1 MFIEWNACGLR
12 MSGVMDLSY
21 EPWKNQQA
29 PVPSNSQV
37 QLFDLIRGMSE
48 ANSKGYEYTDSKG
61 NLQGVL
67 CDIEITANTTIFGTI
82 SGVPNSWKV
91 RNGVRKFHFEREA
104 MFRRAGVR
112 KSEMGKYGKTI
123 RPYLDLNHAQDE
135 GKVTGFCYYDP
146 NLVHVSDACPDS
158 NLVTITNAG
167 GEWTRTTLVAADSNV
182 AVDGAGKFD
191 SSDQWTIHLMD
202 GHDSA
207 DAPWTSVGMTYAYN
221 QDRMEVVT
229 PGAEET
235 IVGNNPLALLA
246 SQSVTGG
253 DVAEIAEE
261 QELETPPYDIS
272 DSGDSIRKIGYGDFR
287 IIPFTDTVTGKVLT
301 KSATIKNVFLPAG
314 YCLMDF
320 SRLITPGSPMQ
331 DDFIG
336 VRFDVHGILDCKE
349 WVEA

>member
-1 MFIEWNACGLR
+1 MFIEWNPCGLR
-12 MSGVMDLSY
+12 MSGVMDLTY
-21 EPWKNQQA
+21 EPWKNQQS

-37 QLFDLIRGMSE
+37 QLFDLIKGMSE

-82 SGVPNSWKV
+82 TGVPNSWKV

-135 GKVTGFCYYDP
+135 GKATGFCYYEP
-146 NLVHVSDACPDS
+146 NLVHVSDACPDPD
-158 NLVTITNAG
+158 LVTTTNSG
-167 GEWTRTTLVAADSNV
+167 GEWTRTTLVAADPDPTV
-182 AVDGAGKFD
+182 LIGQVDSA
-191 SSDQWTIHLMD
+191 DQWTIHLMD
-202 GHDSA
+202 GHSNTN
-207 DAPWTSVGMTYAYN
+207 APWSSVGMTYAYN

-235 IVGNNPLALLA
+235 IVANNPLALLA

-261 QELETPPYDIS
+261 QELETPPYDII
-272 DSGDSIRKIGYGDFR
+272 DSGDSIRKIGYGAFR
-287 IIPFTDTVTGKVLT
+287 VIPHTDTLTGEVLT
-301 KSATIKNVFLPAG
+301 QTSRIKNVFLPAG
-314 YCLMDF
+314 YLLMNF
-320 SRLITPGSPMQ
+320 NKFITPGSPMKA
-331 DDFIG
+331 DNIT
-336 VRFDVHGILDCKE
+336 VKFDVHGILDCKE